1 MSPGCL
7 NSKCSLSDLEVEFS
21 SSSALELSSLS
32 ETGRLNVAAAVEQKT
47 YTGIFHR
54 IDIIDDQVLYNII
67 KLGMV
72 GKIGLCAP
80 FTSHMLVFLI
90 SLGLH
95 HLLLHYLCII
105 FYYSSDK

>member
-47 YTGIFHR
+47 YIFHR
-54 IDIIDDQVLYNII
+54 IDIIDDQVLYYII

-72 GKIGLCAP
+72 KNRTLCSFYITHASFFNQP
-80 FTSHMLVFLI
+80 RFTSP
-90 SLGLH
+90 SLTLSLYYI
-95 HLLLHYLCII
+95 LL
-105 FYYSSDK
+105 F

>member
-7 NSKCSLSDLEVEFS
+7 NSKCSLSDLEVELS

-47 YTGIFHR
+47 YIFHR
-54 IDIIDDQVLYNII
+54 IDIIDDQVLYYII

-72 GKIGLCAP
+72 KNRTLCSFYITHASFLNQP
-80 FTSHMLVFLI
+80 RFTSP
-90 SLGLH
+90 SLTLSLYYI
-95 HLLLHYLCII
+95 LL
-105 FYYSSDK
+105 F

>member
-47 YTGIFHR
+47 YVFHR

-90 SLGLH
+90 SLGLR

>member
-47 YTGIFHR
+47 YIFHR

>member
-47 YTGIFHR
+47 YIFHR

-72 GKIGLCAP
+72 KNRTLCSFYITHASFLNQP
-80 FTSHMLVFLI
+80 RFTSP
-90 SLGLH
+90 SLTLSLYYI
-95 HLLLHYLCII
+95 LL
-105 FYYSSDK
+105 F

>member
-47 YTGIFHR
+47 YIFHR

-72 GKIGLCAP
+72 KNRTLCSFYITYASFLNQHR
-80 FTSHMLVFLI
+80 FTSP
-90 SLGLH
+90 SLTLS
-95 HLLLHYLCII
+95 
-105 FYYSSDK
+105 FYYILLF

>member
-47 YTGIFHR
+47 YVFHR

-72 GKIGLCAP
+72 KNRTLCSFYITHASFLNQP
-80 FTSHMLVFLI
+80 RFTSP
-90 SLGLH
+90 SLTLSLYYI
-95 HLLLHYLCII
+95 LL
-105 FYYSSDK
+105 F

>member
-47 YTGIFHR
+47 YIFHR
-54 IDIIDDQVLYNII
+54 IDIIDDQVLYYII

-72 GKIGLCAP
+72 KNRTLCSFYITHSFLNQP
-80 FTSHMLVFLI
+80 RFTSP
-90 SLGLH
+90 SLTLSLYYI
-95 HLLLHYLCII
+95 LL
-105 FYYSSDK
+105 F

>member
-47 YTGIFHR
+47 YIFHR

-72 GKIGLCAP
+72 KNRTLCSFYITHASFFNQP
-80 FTSHMLVFLI
+80 RFTSP
-90 SLGLH
+90 SLTLSLYYI
-95 HLLLHYLCII
+95 LL
-105 FYYSSDK
+105 F

>member
-47 YTGIFHR
+47 YIFHR
-54 IDIIDDQVLYNII
+54 IDIIDDQVLYYII

-72 GKIGLCAP
+72 KNRT
-80 FTSHMLVFLI
+80 TSHMLVFLI
-90 SLGLH
+90 SLGLR

>member
-47 YTGIFHR
+47 YVFHR
-54 IDIIDDQVLYNII
+54 IDIIDDQVLYYII

-72 GKIGLCAP
+72 KNRTLCSFYITHASFFNQTR
-80 FTSHMLVFLI
+80 FTSP
-90 SLGLH
+90 SLTLSLYYI
-95 HLLLHYLCII
+95 LL
-105 FYYSSDK
+105 F

>member
-47 YTGIFHR
+47 YIIHR
-54 IDIIDDQVLYNII
+54 IDIIDDQVLYYII

-95 HLLLHYLCII
+95 HLLLHYL
-105 FYYSSDK
+105 YYILLF

>member
-72 GKIGLCAP
+72 KNRTLCSFYITYASFLNQHR
-80 FTSHMLVFLI
+80 FTSP
-90 SLGLH
+90 SLTLS
-95 HLLLHYLCII
+95 
-105 FYYSSDK
+105 FYYILLF

>member
-47 YTGIFHR
+47 YIFHR
-54 IDIIDDQVLYNII
+54 IDIIDDQVLYYII

-72 GKIGLCAP
+72 KNRTLCSFYITHASFLNQP
-80 FTSHMLVFLI
+80 RFTSP
-90 SLGLH
+90 SLTLSLYYI
-95 HLLLHYLCII
+95 LL
-105 FYYSSDK
+105 F

>member
-47 YTGIFHR
+47 YVFHR

-72 GKIGLCAP
+72 KNRTLCSFYITHASFFNQP
-80 FTSHMLVFLI
+80 RFTSP
-90 SLGLH
+90 SLTLSLYYI
-95 HLLLHYLCII
+95 LL
-105 FYYSSDK
+105 F

>member
-47 YTGIFHR
+47 YIFHR
-54 IDIIDDQVLYNII
+54 IDIIDDQVLYYII

-72 GKIGLCAP
+72 EKIGLCAP
-80 FTSHMLVFLI
+80 FTSHMLVF
-90 SLGLH
+90 
-95 HLLLHYLCII
+95 
-105 FYYSSDK
+105 

>member
-47 YTGIFHR
+47 YIFHR

-72 GKIGLCAP
+72 KNRTLCSFYITHASFLNQHR
-80 FTSHMLVFLI
+80 FTSP
-90 SLGLH
+90 SLTLSLYYI
-95 HLLLHYLCII
+95 LL
-105 FYYSSDK
+105 F

>member
-47 YTGIFHR
+47 YVFHR
-54 IDIIDDQVLYNII
+54 IDIIDDQVLYYII

-72 GKIGLCAP
+72 KNRTLCSFYITHASFLNQP
-80 FTSHMLVFLI
+80 RFTSP
-90 SLGLH
+90 SLTLSLYYI
-95 HLLLHYLCII
+95 LL
-105 FYYSSDK
+105 F

>member
-54 IDIIDDQVLYNII
+54 IDIIDDQVLYYII

-72 GKIGLCAP
+72 KNRTLCSFYITHASFLNQP
-80 FTSHMLVFLI
+80 RFTSP
-90 SLGLH
+90 SLTLSLYYI
-95 HLLLHYLCII
+95 LL
-105 FYYSSDK
+105 F

>member
-47 YTGIFHR
+47 YIFHR

-72 GKIGLCAP
+72 KNRTLCSFYITYASFLNQHR
-80 FTSHMLVFLI
+80 FTSP
-90 SLGLH
+90 SLTLSLYYI
-95 HLLLHYLCII
+95 LL
-105 FYYSSDK
+105 F

>member
-47 YTGIFHR
+47 YVFHR

-72 GKIGLCAP
+72 KNRTLCSFYITHASILNQP
-80 FTSHMLVFLI
+80 RFTSP
-90 SLGLH
+90 SLTLSLYYI
-95 HLLLHYLCII
+95 LL
-105 FYYSSDK
+105 F

>member
-7 NSKCSLSDLEVEFS
+7 NSKCSLSDLEVELS

-47 YTGIFHR
+47 YIFHR
-54 IDIIDDQVLYNII
+54 IDIIDDQVLYYII
-67 KLGMV
+67 KLEMV